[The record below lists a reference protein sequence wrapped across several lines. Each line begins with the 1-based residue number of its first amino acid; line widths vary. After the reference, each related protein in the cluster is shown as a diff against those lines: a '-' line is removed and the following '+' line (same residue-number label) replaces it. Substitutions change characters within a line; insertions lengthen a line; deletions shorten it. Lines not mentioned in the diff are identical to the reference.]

1 VSVSSSFLGAP
12 VDSGLVL
19 PEWIDYNGHM
29 NVAYYVLAFDL
40 GVDALWR
47 DFGITEE
54 HVAANQSSTFAV
66 ETHVLY
72 KQELKLDDPYVVTS
86 QILAFDEKR
95 IHQLQ
100 RMYHSQDG
108 FLAAT
113 AEWMSLHV
121 DLDKRR
127 VAPWPVD
134 ILAGISRV
142 AAAQPGWEVPAE
154 QGNTMVIKNP
164 IWTAAQILQE
174 TGQR

>member
-1 VSVSSSFLGAP
+1 MPVSTKLLGTP
-12 VDSGLVL
+12 VHKGLVL

-54 HVAANQSSTFAV
+54 HVENNQSSTFAV

-72 KQELKLDDPYVVTS
+72 KQELKLEDPYVVTS

-95 IHQLQ
+95 IHQFQ
-100 RMYHSQDG
+100 RMYHSQQG
-108 FLAAT
+108 YLAAT

-121 DLDKRR
+121 DLQKRK
-127 VAPWPVD
+127 VAPWPKD
-134 ILAGISRV
+134 ILDGIKQV
-142 AAAQPGWEVPAE
+142 AAAQPDWGEPAE
-154 QGNTMVIKNP
+154 QGSAMLIQKP
-164 IWTAAQILQE
+164 IWTAAGSMRG
-174 TGQR
+174 TGQK